1 LVKVQKFSKDIGAP
15 QVLHV
20 AKNLDVTSHTSNI
33 HIPFQHTPSWRGRF
47 YINQIA
53 IGPAR

>member
-20 AKNLDVTSHTSNI
+20 AKNLDTTSHTSNI
-33 HIPFQHTPSWRGRF
+33 HIPFQQSYFVDGGSGLLVCSDLW
-47 YINQIA
+47 
-53 IGPAR
+53 